1 MLNTIKDI
9 KNRQAESITEP
20 VTLAEVKAWLIIDM
34 VNTDDDALLTL
45 LITQVRQAIEKKT
58 KLSLVKRTI
67 IVTADLTREFKL
79 PHGPIRS
86 IDEVLFRKG
95 TNSDGTPDYETLTTI
110 DYITDGED
118 FKVINTNRCG
128 RHKITYITGFGVD
141 AEIDYDNPI
150 EEDLK
155 LGILQEIAYRYEHR
169 GDETNTLSAA
179 GNETVQKL
187 SGISADAMQYIKPFM
202 DHAWA

>member
-20 VTLAEVKAWLIIDM
+20 VTLTEVKAWLIIDT

-67 IVTADLTREFKL
+67 VVTADLTREFKL

-95 TNSDGTPDYETLTTI
+95 TNGDGTPDFETLEAT
-110 DYITDGED
+110 DYTTDGED
-118 FKVINTNRCG
+118 IKVINTGRCG
-128 RHKITYITGFGVD
+128 RHKIAFTAGFGVD
-141 AEIDYDNPI
+141 AEIDYDNPT
-150 EEDLK
+150 EDDLK

-169 GDETNTLSAA
+169 GDETNTMSAA
-179 GNETVQKL
+179 GNETVQKI
-187 SGISADAMQYIKPFM
+187 SGISADAMQYIKPYI
-202 DHAWA
+202 DHAWV